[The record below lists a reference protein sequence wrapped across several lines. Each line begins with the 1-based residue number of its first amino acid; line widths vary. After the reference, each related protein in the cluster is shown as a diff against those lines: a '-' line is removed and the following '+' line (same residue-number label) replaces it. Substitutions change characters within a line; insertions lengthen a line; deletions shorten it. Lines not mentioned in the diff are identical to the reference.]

1 MSSRRS
7 RGSEDDERL
16 VPAQLDQIA
25 VVLGDNTAD
34 DLRERRS
41 ELSRSFVAVLLR
53 EAGVAADVGD
63 QESADDRGQPGLA
76 LPSIASFFAAVDVS
90 V

>member
-1 MSSRRS
+1 MP
-7 RGSEDDERL
+7 RGSEDDQRL
-16 VPAQLDQIA
+16 VPAELDQIA

-34 DLRERRS
+34 DVRERRGEPS
-41 ELSRSFVAVLLR
+41 GSFVAVLLR

-63 QESADDRGQPGLA
+63 QECADDRGQPGLA

>member
-1 MSSRRS
+1 LPS
-7 RGSEDDERL
+7 GSEDDQRF

-34 DLRERRS
+34 DVRERRG
-41 ELSRSFVAVLLR
+41 EPGRSFVAVLLR
-53 EAGVAADVGD
+53 EACVTADVGD
-63 QESADDRGQPGLA
+63 QERADDRGQPGLV